1 MRILVQNLAT
11 LLYFK
16 DVGAW
21 TPNPEEALDFE
32 NSTVAIR
39 FCQENKLRGVQV
51 VVKFEDSYKD
61 IHLSI
66 PRPDDT
72 SQTQQPRF

>member
-1 MRILVQNLAT
+1 VRILVQNLGT

-16 DVGAW
+16 DVGTW

-32 NSTVAIR
+32 NSTLAIR
-39 FCQENKLRGVQV
+39 FCQENKLRSVQV
-51 VVKFEDSYKD
+51 IAKFEESYKD

-66 PRPDDT
+66 PRADDS
-72 SQTQQPRF
+72 SQPPQPRF

>member
-1 MRILVQNLAT
+1 VRILVQNLGT

-32 NSTVAIR
+32 NSTAAIR
-39 FCQENKLRGVQV
+39 FCQENKVRDVQV
-51 VVKFEDSYKD
+51 VAKFEESYKD
-61 IHLSI
+61 IRLSI
-66 PRPDDT
+66 PQHDESPPRR
-72 SQTQQPRF
+72 QPRF